1 MAANRGSE
9 AYDLS
14 LFEER
19 PAKVVPLKPNKKM
32 QKAQER
38 KNAMQSLLN
47 TLATLLV
54 AASVIAVM
62 GIMITSRVRL
72 TEMDS
77 IISQKQQQLVV
88 LQSENTR
95 LTDEL
100 ASKTSIK
107 SVEEYASNTLG
118 MQKIE
123 PSQIEYIQ
131 AASGDKTVLS
141 DQRNESVLEAA
152 GRAISKFFTQVAY
165 LFR

>member
-19 PAKVVPLKPNKKM
+19 PAKVVQLKPNKKM
-32 QKAQER
+32 QKAQQR
-38 KNAMQSLLN
+38 KNAIQSFLN
-47 TLATLLV
+47 TMATLLV
-54 AASVIAVM
+54 ASSVIAIM
-62 GIMITSRVRL
+62 GLMITSRVKL

-77 IISQKQQQLVV
+77 MISQRQQQLVV

-100 ASKTSIK
+100 ASKTSTK
-107 SVEEYASNTLG
+107 NVDDYASNTLG
-118 MQKIE
+118 MQKVE

-141 DQRNESVLEAA
+141 DNQDKSVLETV
-152 GRAISKFFTQVAY
+152 GLAISKFFTQIAY
-165 LFR
+165 LFH